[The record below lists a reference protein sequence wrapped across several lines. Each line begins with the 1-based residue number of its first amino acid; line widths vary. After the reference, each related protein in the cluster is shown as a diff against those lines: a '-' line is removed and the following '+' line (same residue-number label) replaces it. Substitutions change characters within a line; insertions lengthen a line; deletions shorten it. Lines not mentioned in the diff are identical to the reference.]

1 MAKFFEKY
9 TVEEGDTINV
19 IGMTFNFDRV
29 NKLVTVTQKRF
40 VEKLTEARDVSKVAV
55 TPTTEE
61 LFDEDESSPLL
72 KDQLDFMSVNASCN
86 YAGNRTYPEILP
98 ATTYLSSRYRKATD
112 QDLKKATRVVQ
123 FLNYNRD
130 HCLCFKPIS
139 YKVVAYADASF
150 GERSSGHSQTGG
162 CVGFEGADGNHS
174 FFMFIASKQPV
185 LAKSST
191 EAEVIAAS
199 TTVDNVVWLQ
209 ETLDILG
216 FKSKEPAVLYQ
227 DNKSAIIIEEKGR
240 GTFKRFKH
248 VQLRFLWI
256 DDLVKLN
263 QLCIK
268 YIPTAEMIAD
278 ILTKPIIGTKFRY
291 LQAKLLGWYNLPQEE
306 ETVEDEKE
314 V

>member
-1 MAKFFEKY
+1 MLMLLLEKDLPDI
-9 TVEEGDTINV
+9 VKPEDV
-19 IGMTFNFDRV
+19 LVLRV
-29 NKLVTVTQKRF
+29 PMVTT
-40 VEKLTEARDVSKVAV
+40 
-55 TPTTEE
+55 
-61 LFDEDESSPLL
+61 
-72 KDQLDFMSVNASCN
+72 
-86 YAGNRTYPEILP
+86 
-98 ATTYLSSRYRKATD
+98 
-112 QDLKKATRVVQ
+112 
-123 FLNYNRD
+123 
-130 HCLCFKPIS
+130 H
-139 YKVVAYADASF
+139 
-150 GERSSGHSQTGG
+150 
-162 CVGFEGADGNHS
+162 

-185 LAKSST
+185 IAKSST
-191 EAEVIAAS
+191 A
-199 TTVDNVVWLQ
+199 DNVVWLQ

-256 DDLVKLN
+256 DDLIKLN

-291 LQAKLLGWYNLPQEE
+291 LQAKLLGWYNLPKKE